1 MWYTAG
7 MATTTITDNRKAFH
21 EYSIEDRLEAG
32 IVLTGTEVKSARA
45 GKVNLSDGW
54 VEIDQLGEAYLNDA
68 HIGRYEPGSYMNHS
82 EKRRR
87 KLLLKAKELETLT
100 QKIDTKG
107 YTVIPLKMYFKDQY
121 IKVEIGIAKGKK
133 LHDKRATSKE
143 REANRDIS
151 RALRTR
157 NKGE

>member
-1 MWYTAG
+1 
-7 MATTTITDNRKAFH
+7 MATTIISDNRKAFH
-21 EYSIEDRLEAG
+21 EYSVEERLEAG

-54 VEIDQLGEAYLNDA
+54 VEIDARGEAYLNDA

-87 KLLLKAKELETLT
+87 KLLLNQKELVKLT

-121 IKVEIGIAKGKK
+121 IKVEIGVARGKK
-133 LHDKRATSKE
+133 LHDKRESSKE
-143 REANRDIS
+143 RDANRDIT
-151 RALRTR
+151 RALRAR
-157 NKGE
+157 NKG

>member
-1 MWYTAG
+1 
-7 MATTTITDNRKAFH
+7 MAIKLITDNRKAFH
-21 EYSIEDRLEAG
+21 EYSVEERLEAG

-54 VEIDQLGEAYLNDA
+54 VEIDHLGEAYLNET
-68 HIGRYEPGSYMNHS
+68 HIGRYEAGSYMNHS

-87 KLLLKAKELETLT
+87 KLLLNAKELVKLA
-100 QKIDTKG
+100 QKIDEKG
-107 YTVIPLKMYFKDQY
+107 YAVIPLKMYFKEQY

-133 LHDKRATSKE
+133 LHDKRDSAKTK
-143 REANRDIS
+143 EANRDMA

-157 NKGE
+157 NKG